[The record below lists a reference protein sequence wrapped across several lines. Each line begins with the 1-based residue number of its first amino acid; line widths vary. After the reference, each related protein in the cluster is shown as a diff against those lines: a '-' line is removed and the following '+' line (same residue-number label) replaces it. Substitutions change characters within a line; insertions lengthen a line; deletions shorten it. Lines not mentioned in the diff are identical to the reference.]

1 MTWRIRTGLPA
12 AYLGVLVL
20 SMAFAPVLAV
30 HAPEDQNRECPC
42 ASPSGRYLLGTDEL
56 GRDVWSRLLHGGRI
70 SLGAGLIA
78 ASLSVGIGLLAGAA
92 AGLSRGIFR
101 RGVLVLAELF
111 LSVPW
116 LYLLLAIRA
125 FLPLTLSPAQVL
137 FLLSAV
143 IGAAGWARPGRLI
156 TQKAT
161 EVREREYVEVAE
173 SLGASR
179 WHLIKRHL
187 MPELLPLATTQFL
200 LLLPGYVLAEV
211 TLTFF
216 GLGVGEPA
224 ASWGNLLAPLRHPA
238 AASCLQLAAPLPL
251 LAFLVL
257 ACELLGQEGRGDA

>member
-1 MTWRIRTGLPA
+1 V
-12 AYLGVLVL
+12 VLAFSMVL
-20 SMAFAPVLAV
+20 APVLTM
-30 HAPEDQNRECPC
+30 HSPEIQYRVAPC
-42 ASPSGRYLLGTDEL
+42 AAPSGRFLLGTDEL
-56 GRDVWSRLLHGGRI
+56 GRDVWSRLLYGGRV
-70 SLGAGLIA
+70 SLGAGLLA
-78 ASLSVGIGLLAGAA
+78 ASLSVCIGLLAGAS
-92 AGLSRGIFR
+92 AGLSRGLLR
-101 RGVLVLAELF
+101 RLVLALAELF

-137 FLLSAV
+137 LLLSTV

-156 TQKAT
+156 TQKAA

-173 SLGASR
+173 NLGAGR
-179 WHLIKRHL
+179 WHLIRRHL
-187 MPELLPLATTQFL
+187 LPELLPLALTQFL

-238 AASCLQLAAPLPL
+238 VVGCLQLASPLPL
-251 LAFLVL
+251 LAALVL
-257 ACELLGQEGRGDA
+257 ACELLSGHGRGDY